1 VHEFASAIRLGRI
14 YSQQKEQTMNTQDTS
29 KPEQY
34 KQAAQETA
42 GTAVSEVKH
51 AAGAVASEAKHTLA
65 EVASQTKEQAA
76 ELAGQ
81 AKQQAGE
88 KIEEQKSQAAERL
101 EGVASALRDT
111 GRKLEEQDE
120 ALFAQYADS
129 LADQVEK
136 ASTYL
141 QTMSISDI
149 AREVQSFAQRKPEMF
164 LLTSLAAGFL
174 VGRFLGSSS
183 EKAASGD
190 NAYYSGGNGGSYNTG
205 GYASAPRT
213 WPDEYNDTVSE
224 QPWRGQY
231 SDTAADRPWRE
242 EPYDTV
248 SSQGSASDYS
258 VSG

>member
-1 VHEFASAIRLGRI
+1 
-14 YSQQKEQTMNTQDTS
+14 MNTQETS

-42 GTAVSEVKH
+42 STAVSEVKH
-51 AAGAVASEAKHTLA
+51 AAGAVASEAKHTLG

-81 AKQQAGE
+81 VKQQAGE
-88 KIEEQKSQAAERL
+88 KIEEQKSHAAERL

-149 AREVQSFAQRKPEMF
+149 AREVQGFAQRKPEMF

-174 VGRFLGSSS
+174 VGRFLSSSS
-183 EKAASGD
+183 EKAAAPREG
-190 NAYYSGGNGGSYNTG
+190 AYYSGGNGGSYNPG
-205 GYASAPRT
+205 GYTSAPRT
-213 WPDEYNDTVSE
+213 WPDEYNDTIAE
-224 QPWRGQY
+224 GAWRDPYG
-231 SDTAADRPWRE
+231 DTAADRPMRD
-242 EPYDTV
+242 EPYDTISEQ
-248 SSQGSASDYS
+248 SSTSSYS